1 MNKTTFVILAA
12 GRGTRLWPVGE
23 GLPKCMVRVLG
34 KPLIEWTVEGIEKFA
49 EKIVIVVGYKKEFV
63 IDHFKSKSYSDKIV
77 FVEQKEQ
84 KGTGHAFLA
93 AKNEVKGKFVTLY
106 ADNFYDPNFY
116 TLLGEAIEKNGEKN
130 YCFSYFVEDVRAY
143 GQLDVQSGLFK
154 GVKEKPKEK
163 TKGQI
168 NLGTFYLHH
177 DYFKHLEKVRLSPR
191 GEYEATDALNTF
203 IQEQDINVIEYSGY
217 RNEMTYWWN
226 HLDINIY
233 ALEHLMQHEVH
244 GKVEP
249 GAYIEGKVHIGK
261 GTLVR
266 AGTRIEGP
274 AYIGDNCLI
283 GPNAFI
289 RPGSV
294 IENNCHV
301 GTSEIKNSVVMN
313 ESNVPHFSFIGD
325 SVLCEEV
332 NLGAGAIIANLR
344 FDEENVKVKFK
355 QEKIDTG
362 KRKLGAA
369 IGQGAKIG
377 SNSTINCGVM
387 IGHNCKIYPGARV
400 MHNLDNDSIYKGEE
414 TERKT

>member
-34 KPLIEWTVEGIEKFA
+34 KPLIEWTVEGIEKHA
-49 EKIVIVVGYKKEFV
+49 DKIVIVVGYMKDFV
-63 IDHFKSKSYSDKIV
+63 IDHFRTKEYADKIV

-84 KGTGHAFLA
+84 KGTGHAFLC
-93 AKNEVKGKFVTLY
+93 AKNEVQGNFVTLY
-106 ADNFYDPNFY
+106 ADNFYDPSFY
-116 TLLGEAIEKNGEKN
+116 KFLTSTIEQDPTKN
-130 YCFSYFVEDVRAY
+130 YCFSYHVDDVRAY
-143 GQLDVQSGLFK
+143 GQLNVQNNLFK

-163 TKGQI
+163 QNGQI
-168 NLGTFYLHH
+168 NLGCYYLSK

-203 IQEQDINVIEYSGY
+203 IKEQDIHVIEYKGY

-226 HLDINIY
+226 HLDINVY
-233 ALEHLMQHEVH
+233 ALEHLMNHEVH

-274 AYIGDNCLI
+274 AYIGEDCLI

-294 IENNCHV
+294 IENRCHI
-301 GTSEIKNSVVMN
+301 GTSEIKNAVVMHD
-313 ESNVPHFSFIGD
+313 SNVPHFSFVGD
-325 SVLCEEV
+325 SVLCEDV
-332 NLGAGAIIANLR
+332 NLGAGTMLVNLR
-344 FDEENVKVKFK
+344 FDDENVKVKFK
-355 QEKIDTG
+355 QERIDTG
-362 KRKLGAA
+362 KRKLGSA
-369 IGQGAKIG
+369 IGHGTKIG
-377 SNSTINCGVM
+377 GNAVINCGVM
-387 IGHNCKIYPGARV
+387 LGHNCKIYPGVKV
-400 MHNLDNDSIYKGEE
+400 MHNLDNDTIYKGEE
-414 TERKT
+414 IEHK